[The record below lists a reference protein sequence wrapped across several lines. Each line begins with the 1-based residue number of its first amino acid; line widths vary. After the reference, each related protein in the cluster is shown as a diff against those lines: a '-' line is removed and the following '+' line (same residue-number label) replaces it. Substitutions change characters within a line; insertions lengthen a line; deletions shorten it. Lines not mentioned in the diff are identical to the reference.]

1 MSAPATTETPAVAAF
16 TPLQTTKWE
25 LGVSLILHSW
35 PALTDAVNSGWGGAD
50 SSDKR
55 DWLCGAIAD
64 MFVANADTDEYDV
77 EDTLTNVMEDEF
89 EVNLEDDSAYEV
101 MLLPLRRRPSIRS
114 HF

>member
-1 MSAPATTETPAVAAF
+1 
-16 TPLQTTKWE
+16 
-25 LGVSLILHSW
+25 
-35 PALTDAVNSGWGGAD
+35 
-50 SSDKR
+50 
-55 DWLCGAIAD
+55 